1 MSSLLLTSSR
11 LSAAAR
17 VAVATAAVQSRA
29 VSGQGIVAAEKLRN
43 ALEEYR
49 LENYDREVPSRFKKD
64 ILKAAMIHDSKVSSS
79 NGGGGGGGAAAES
92 VVAMDSLKR
101 VLGNIHMENCLTQQ
115 EMQALFEELGNGKE
129 IPAQNIIKFI

>member
-1 MSSLLLTSSR
+1 M
-11 LSAAAR
+11 
-17 VAVATAAVQSRA
+17 
-29 VSGQGIVAAEKLRN
+29 AAEKLRS

-49 LENYDREVPSRFKKD
+49 LQNYDREVPSRFKKD
-64 ILKAAMIHDSKVSSS
+64 ILKAAMIHDSKLSS
-79 NGGGGGGGAAAES
+79 NSEAEA

-101 VLGNIHMENCLTQQ
+101 VLGNIHMENRLTQL

>member
-17 VAVATAAVQSRA
+17 VAVASAVQSRA
-29 VSGQGIVAAEKLRN
+29 MSAQGIVAAEKLRN

-49 LENYDREVPSRFKKD
+49 LQNYDREVPSRFKKD
-64 ILKAAMIHDSKVSSS
+64 ILKAAMIHDSKLGST
-79 NGGGGGGGAAAES
+79 NGAAES

-101 VLGNIHMENCLTQQ
+101 VLGNIHMEHCLSQQ

-129 IPAQNIIKFI
+129 IPAQSIIKLI

>member
-1 MSSLLLTSSR
+1 MPSLLLASSR

-17 VAVATAAVQSRA
+17 VAVASAVQSRA
-29 VSGQGIVAAEKLRN
+29 LSGQGIVAAEKLRN

-64 ILKAAMIHDSKVSSS
+64 ILKAAAVHGGKVSR
-79 NGGGGGGGAAAES
+79 NGEVEA

-101 VLGNIHMENCLTQQ
+101 VLGNIHMENRLTQQ